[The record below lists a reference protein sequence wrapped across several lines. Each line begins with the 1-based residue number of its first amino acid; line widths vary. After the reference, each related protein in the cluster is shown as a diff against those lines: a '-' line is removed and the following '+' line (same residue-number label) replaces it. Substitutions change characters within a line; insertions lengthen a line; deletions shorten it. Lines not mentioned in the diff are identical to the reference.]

1 MFDNC
6 ATPIV
11 QFVFYLFKSTT
22 ILVAADT
29 ASSSINTM
37 PWKTTEELMSLCA
50 FTHIVLSTTGLWFG
64 LDLPLG
70 VTFTYIIYN

>member
-6 ATPIV
+6 VTLIV
-11 QFVFYLFKSTT
+11 HFVFYLFKSTT

-29 ASSSINTM
+29 SSSSINIM
-37 PWKTTEELMSLCA
+37 PWKTTEELMSLCV
-50 FTHIVLSTTGLWFG
+50 FIHIVVSTTGLWFG

-70 VTFTYIIYN
+70 VTVTYIINN